1 MWTQEYSVE
10 VFVAPSSVWSLLSD
24 VTTWPMWNAGV
35 ESIELTGAFATGSVF
50 KMTVPGAPDAF
61 TSRLLDVRVNGGFT
75 DETVVGDTV
84 VRVHHRLSALPP
96 GATKITYRA
105 EVSGPN
111 ADELGPQITADFPQV
126 LAALKVLAETDC

>member
-10 VFVAPSSVWSLLSD
+10 ASASPSSVWKLLSD
-24 VTTWPMWNAGV
+24 VTTWSAWNAGV

-84 VRVHHRLSALPP
+84 VLVHHRLAALPS
-96 GATKITYRA
+96 GGTKITYRA
-105 EVSGPN
+105 EVSGPD
-111 ADELGPQITADFPQV
+111 ADELGPQISADFPQV
-126 LAALKVLAETDC
+126 LAALKVVAEADF

>member
-10 VFVAPSSVWSLLSD
+10 ASAAPSSVWKLLSD

-50 KMTVPGAPDAF
+50 KMIVPGAPDAF
-61 TSRLLDVRVNGGFT
+61 ISRLLDVQVNGGFT
-75 DETVVGDTV
+75 DETVLGDAV
-84 VRVHHRLSALPP
+84 VRVHHRLAAVPS
-96 GATKITYRA
+96 GGTRITYRA

-111 ADELGPQITADFPQV
+111 ADEVGPQISADFPQV
-126 LAALKVLAETDC
+126 LAALKVLAEADC